1 MRFVREFVTLLA
13 VLSLAVVP
21 VIGVGCTEQPPAKPV
36 AEPTVDLGK
45 KGDAKP
51 AAPKSTKKKGRADE
65 SGSTTGTLGVKP
77 PKSAPDKSTK

>member
-13 VLSLAVVP
+13 ILSLAVVP

-36 AEPTVDLGK
+36 AEPTVD
-45 KGDAKP
+45 AKP
-51 AAPKSTKKKGRADE
+51 AKKKGRADE